1 MTRIKRHYVAICCN
15 GVAINKKD
23 QPSLGFPFLFFDVW
37 IWDPFGCFHTQVHTA
52 FFLQH
57 QRAHVRWS
65 HWFNMVQLPQ
75 LLKNVSVILWWTR
88 DIQKQLMCAWIHALT
103 IAGEAHVDGKT
114 KIPMFIRNKDEC
126 PTGLLLLSLAHWR
139 FDRGKKRANTLPSGM
154 MAMWFHGPARKTRL
168 KTVIGDV
175 LRAFH
180 KWVGRLWHLQLF
192 LVIGRCFWN
201 VLKFLKPWSDSNSSW
216 GHVWKIESDQTTVI
230 PNWEIGWIC
239 FLPFFLL
246 KENEDEKPWAQ
257 RLWVPDSEQ
266 SAKLGWWDVNQAWWI
281 SSPPL
286 AGWPLRH
293 LAGWGGMSSHP
304 PVRSFP
310 KVFPY
315 IFLNSDSHFNYM
327 VFP

>member
-192 LVIGRCFWN
+192 LVIGRRFWN

-239 FLPFFLL
+239 FSPLFSVEGKRRWEALSSETLGPRLGTKVRSLGDEMWIRRDGSPAPLL
-246 KENEDEKPWAQ
+246 
-257 RLWVPDSEQ
+257 
-266 SAKLGWWDVNQAWWI
+266 
-281 SSPPL
+281 L
-286 AGWPLRH
+286 AGLYDTWQV
-293 LAGWGGMSSHP
+293 GGGCPVIHRCVVFQRFP
-304 PVRSFP
+304 P
-310 KVFPY
+310 
-315 IFLNSDSHFNYM
+315 IFS
-327 VFP
+327 

>member
-1 MTRIKRHYVAICCN
+1 MTRIKRHYVAICCK

-37 IWDPFGCFHTQVHTA
+37 IWDPLGCFHTQVHTA

-65 HWFNMVQLPQ
+65 LVQHGSTATTA
-75 LLKNVSVILWWTR
+75 KECECHSVMNPWR
-88 DIQKQLMCAWIHALT
+88 PKAADVLT

-126 PTGLLLLSLAHWR
+126 PNCFLLLSLAHWK
-139 FDRGKKRANTLPSGM
+139 FHRGKKRANTLPSGM

-192 LVIGRCFWN
+192 LVIGRRFWN
-201 VLKFLKPWSDSNSSW
+201 VLKYSQPWSDSNSSW
-216 GHVWKIESDQTTVI
+216 EHVWKIESDQTTVI

-239 FLPFFLL
+239 FLPFFCRRKTKMRSLELRDFGKTRNKVLIGYEMWIRRDGHAPLL
-246 KENEDEKPWAQ
+246 
-257 RLWVPDSEQ
+257 
-266 SAKLGWWDVNQAWWI
+266 
-281 SSPPL
+281 L
-286 AGWPLRH
+286 AGLYDTWQVP
-293 LAGWGGMSSHP
+293 GCPVINP
-304 PVRSFP
+304 PSFP
-310 KVFPY
+310 TFSP
-315 IFLNSDSHFNYM
+315 IFS
-327 VFP
+327 